1 MCTTTQVITVLDG
14 VIHCLLGYLLS
25 FGELPAKVHEP
36 LENPQTLPVPQDED
50 EREPMFI
57 QAHDP
62 DYVPEPV
69 YPEYIPLEDDHEFPA
84 EEQPLPPIITYTVSH
99 WVCYLVRS
107 AGGSGGYGD
116 DERRGWSVD
125 YPWTGEMMEM
135 MKTAIIADDAR
146 GRWRTRR
153 MEEDEEEEEHCSG

>member
-1 MCTTTQVITVLDG
+1 MRMSVSLCSYRHMILTTCQSL
-14 VIHCLLGYLLS
+14 
-25 FGELPAKVHEP
+25 
-36 LENPQTLPVPQDED
+36 
-50 EREPMFI
+50 
-57 QAHDP
+57 
-62 DYVPEPV
+62 
-69 YPEYIPLEDDHEFPA
+69 
-84 EEQPLPPIITYTVSH
+84 
-99 WVCYLVRS
+99 S